1 MGIRNDPQTR
11 TTTTKTTMPSFS
23 YETSFTSEFS
33 SSSSTESRMSRATSV
48 SSELDE
54 LLYQSFNMSDKDKM
68 RLHRELNFSFRKLL
82 SEVQGAGGFSNGN
95 IPCILLVE
103 TLLQLPGSQLLPWLF
118 QVCVCHQD
126 KLRCKVSNR
135 GNKQKELSQEYPKL

>member
-1 MGIRNDPQTR
+1 MGSLTPDSILSTNPNDNNE
-11 TTTTKTTMPSFS
+11 KTMPSFS

-33 SSSSTESRMSRATSV
+33 SSSSTESRISRATSV

-68 RLHRELNFSFRKLL
+68 RLYRILLPTKNFGFRKLL
-82 SEVQGAGGFSNGN
+82 SEVQGAGGFSNRN

-126 KLRCKVSNR
+126 KLKCKVSD
-135 GNKQKELSQEYPKL
+135 